1 VILGIPIVYN
11 LRNLWVR
18 KVSTG
23 LTVAGIALAVGV
35 LVVVMMLV
43 HGLRYAL
50 VASGSPDNAIVLR
63 KSSPSETLSGI
74 PRDSVNVVKTLP
86 EIAVGPEG
94 RSMVTAEC
102 VVGVNLLRRGQVN
115 ARSGSNVTV
124 RGISPESLL
133 LRRQVKIIEGRAPEA
148 GKPEIMAGRNA
159 AAGFKDCQ
167 AGGSISMG
175 GLAWQVVG
183 VFEAGGS
190 SFESEL
196 WGDADLL
203 MRAFG
208 REGGYS
214 SVTFAMKDPNLD
226 LAAVQAKFDADPR
239 LNLQIQREQAYY
251 EASSSALTALIS
263 TLGGVL
269 IVLFSF
275 GAVMGAMVTMFA
287 FVGSR
292 TREIGTLRALGFPRR
307 SILACFMIESMLLS
321 LAGGLVACVP
331 ALFLQKFTFSTTNF
345 SSFTDVTWQFRAT
358 PAIMVSGLVF
368 ALVMGLVGGL
378 IPAVRAARLPIITA
392 LREA

>member
-1 VILGIPIVYN
+1 MILGIPIVYN